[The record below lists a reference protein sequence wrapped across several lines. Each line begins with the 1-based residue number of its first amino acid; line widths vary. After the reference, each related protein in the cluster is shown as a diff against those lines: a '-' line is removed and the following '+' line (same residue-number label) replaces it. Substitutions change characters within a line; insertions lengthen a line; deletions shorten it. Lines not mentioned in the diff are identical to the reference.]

1 MDKKISSR
9 AIIGGIFFLAN
20 SLLIGCDQE
29 PENNLPQNQ
38 SGKYSGN
45 STENVMSQR
54 QSGVM
59 TEVEEL
65 GPDDYRIVKE
75 YPSRVTGVIVKHLD
89 GSKEIIP
96 DEKIPQLM
104 EQQRTEKGM
113 GLGSVLSAG
122 LLGYMMGRNSTLSPY
137 VYKDDTLYK
146 QSLMNRELIYKQQ
159 EEEDK
164 RRGYS
169 GYWAGGRYYSSTNR
183 SPIGTVHHGTTGT
196 TKTGFFSRMMSSFR
210 SSG

>member
-9 AIIGGIFFLAN
+9 AILGGVFFLAN

-29 PENNLPQNQ
+29 PEDNLAQSQ
-38 SGKYSGN
+38 SGAYSG
-45 STENVMSQR
+45 SENVMSQR

-65 GPDDYRIVKE
+65 GPDDYRITKE
-75 YPSRVTGVIVKHLD
+75 YPSGVTGVIVKRLV

-96 DEKIPQLM
+96 EDKVPQLM
-104 EQQRTEKGM
+104 ERERAEKGM

-122 LLGYMMGRNSTLSPY
+122 LLGYMMGRNSSLSPY
-137 VYKDDTLYK
+137 VYKDDSLYK

-159 EEEDK
+159 EEQDK

-169 GYWAGGRYYSSTNR
+169 GYWAGGRYYSSTRNQA
-183 SPIGTVHHGTTGT
+183 IDTAQHGTAGK
-196 TKTGFFSRMMSSFR
+196 TKSGFFSRLASSFR